1 MNPKMLLGWAGI
13 FLCCS
18 ARLGADQVELQN
30 GDRFSGRVLT
40 ISTDAV
46 VLENDALGKI
56 TVPRQKITRLAFGTN
71 TVAPV
76 EANPVARVPEPTN
89 LPPVTAV
96 TGLLKTNTD
105 LSATLRQSGAD
116 TNVIQKIRAQMLAG
130 SPEAAAKYDELVSG
144 LMSGKMDMEEL
155 RREAQTSADQLR
167 ELKRSLG
174 PDAGDSLNGYLQVL
188 DQFLK
193 KSAAESTNVAPTP
206 KIPPP

>member
-1 MNPKMLLGWAGI
+1 MNPKMLLVWAGI

-30 GDRFSGRVLT
+30 GDHFSGRILT
-40 ISTDAV
+40 VSADAV

-56 TVPRQKITRLAFGTN
+56 TVPRQKIARLAFGTN
-71 TVAPV
+71 AVAPV
-76 EANPVARVPEPTN
+76 EAGPAARVTEPTN
-89 LPPVTAV
+89 LPPAAAV
-96 TGLLKTNTD
+96 TDLLKTNTD

-144 LMSGKMDMEEL
+144 LMSGKMDMQEL
-155 RREAQTSADQLR
+155 RREAQSSAEQLR

-174 PDAGDSLNGYLQVL
+174 PDAGDSLDGYLQVL

-193 KSAAESTNVAPTP
+193 ESAAEPTNAAPAAKMP
-206 KIPPP
+206 VP

>member
-1 MNPKMLLGWAGI
+1 MNPKLLLVWTGI

-30 GDRFSGRVLT
+30 GDRFSGRVL
-40 ISTDAV
+40 SVSADAV

-56 TVPRQKITRLAFGTN
+56 TVPRQKIARLAFGTN
-71 TVAPV
+71 AVAPV
-76 EANPVARVPEPTN
+76 EARPVARVPEPTN
-89 LPPVTAV
+89 LPPATAV
-96 TGLLKTNTD
+96 AGFLKTNTD

-130 SPEAAAKYDELVSG
+130 SSEAATKYDELVGG
-144 LMSGKMDMEEL
+144 LMSGKMDMNEL

-174 PDAGDSLNGYLQVL
+174 PDAGDSLDGYLQVL

-193 KSAAESTNVAPTP
+193 ELSAESTNAAPAAKTP
-206 KIPPP
+206 VP